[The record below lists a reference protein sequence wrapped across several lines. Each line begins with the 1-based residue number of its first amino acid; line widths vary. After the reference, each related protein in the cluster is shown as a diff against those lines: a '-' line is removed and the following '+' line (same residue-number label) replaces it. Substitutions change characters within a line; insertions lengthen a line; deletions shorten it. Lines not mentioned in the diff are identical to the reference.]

1 MDDYYCF
8 RKIKNTALVMI
19 ALVAVH
25 IALSLPLDYYWN
37 ALQARLSGIELTVSG
52 VSHSGEASQGI
63 VVYLMVFGVCAALAF
78 LTSPRGTGLLRR
90 LMLVIPLLVFMYS
103 AYGEYEK
110 ITPISEK
117 FKDLYGSLEY
127 AVFIPYLA
135 LAVFTAVYIV
145 LVLAIPAL
153 RLTQAFGWVT
163 CIVAIL
169 SYLAAMLS
177 VIYRHGMTILEGS
190 FGESDFYIYLVVFG
204 LDVVSYFF
212 MLSVYM
218 TYCTIKREER
228 WDMIEAMAM
237 EEGIYDDEFY
247 VDAEV
252 DYIGDDEPFEAAA
265 FGGRRSAAGYLR
277 DRVIPDIEDLKEH
290 EMPWLDEYDA
300 YRCGVGAD
308 AAGGGASGGNVEGG
322 NVADVV
328 TPAGDGVGRAV
339 GAGAAGAGV
348 KPAEDGRAA
357 DAGVGRAGAADVG
370 RAVGAGAVA
379 ADVGGRAAGDGVGR
393 AVGVKPAEDGRAAA
407 RVAGVVRP
415 AGADAGRAADIGAAG
430 AGVGRAAA
438 KPSKGARAAAGVA
451 KLIEEAEGAVL
462 RAGAAK
468 SAARSAPR
476 AADAVR
482 RTGAVAEGPAPI
494 AAGSGVGEA
503 VRPTPRTS
511 GADAESAR
519 SARRT
524 SVADAEATA
533 ARKPNAAAAKPAQRA
548 AGSGV
553 GEARKPDAA
562 DAKRAQR
569 AEDAAVAAETPAA
582 SGRPVRSASGRVR
595 NGSVNR
601 RARPKANSKKRSR
614 KR

>member
-357 DAGVGRAGAADVG
+357 
-370 RAVGAGAVA
+370 
-379 ADVGGRAAGDGVGR
+379 
-393 AVGVKPAEDGRAAA
+393 A